1 MKIDQEKIGIICGS
15 FDLIHA
21 GYIRMFADA
30 KTACSK
36 LIVALQTD
44 PTVDR
49 PEKNACVQ
57 PTDQRAEVLMSI
69 RYVDQVLYYETEKDL
84 YELLSATDYDV
95 RILGTDYEGRDYTG
109 KDLDPEV
116 YYHHR
121 DHDISTTKIKNQIY
135 AAVKNKKRADR
146 SASIADL
153 HMRDYHASRNRRNE
167 ELV

>member
-1 MKIDQEKIGIICGS
+1 MKTKLKKIGIICGS

-30 KTACSK
+30 KTNACSK

-49 PEKNACVQ
+49 PEKNSCVQ
-57 PTDQRAEVLMSI
+57 PVEQRAEILESI
-69 RYVDQVLYYETEKDL
+69 RYVDEILYYETENDL
-84 YELLSATDYDV
+84 YQLLQLTNYDV
-95 RILGTDYEGRDYTG
+95 RILGTDYVDRDYTG

-121 DHDISTTKIKNQIY
+121 DHDISTSKIKSAII
-135 AAVKNKKRADR
+135 KRCTPMAED
-146 SASIADL
+146 
-153 HMRDYHASRNRRNE
+153 
-167 ELV
+167 